1 MKTTVHEVA
10 SILGVESSSLPDQEL
25 KGFASLSEAENT
37 DISFLAN
44 ARYTQAAC
52 ATRAGLLLAPFS
64 FRGKQTTAKA
74 VIFVENPSIAFATLT
89 NRFLTDRWSPPP
101 GIAPSAC
108 VAPSANIGRDVR
120 VGPGV
125 VVYEG
130 ATIGDGS
137 IILANSVVGPHAV
150 IGKNCLLHAN
160 VTLCERVSLGD
171 RVILHS
177 GVVVGSDGFG
187 FEFKDGRHEK
197 IPQLGT
203 VVIEDDVEIGAN
215 SCIDRAR
222 FGKTWIKQG
231 TKIDN
236 LVQIAHN
243 VVVGKHCIIVA
254 GTAIAG
260 STVLGDYVTLGG
272 QVGIA
277 GHLKIGDR
285 VMVGAQSGIG
295 KDIPAGEVWFGSPA
309 TPMPVAKRS
318 IAAVK
323 MLDGLFKRV
332 RAIEAHLG
340 LKRE

>member
-1 MKTTVHEVA
+1 MKTTVHEIA
-10 SILGVESSSLPDQEL
+10 SILGVEASGLSNHEL
-25 KGFASLSEAENT
+25 VGFAGLTEASET
-37 DISFLAN
+37 DISFLGN
-44 ARYTQAAC
+44 AKYTQAAH
-52 ATRAGLLLAPFS
+52 ATRAGLLLAPLS
-64 FRGKQTTAKA
+64 FRGKQSSAKA
-74 VIFVENPSIAFATLT
+74 VIYVENPSIAFATLT
-89 NRFLTDRWSPPP
+89 ERFLPPRWAPPT
-101 GIAPSAC
+101 GIASTARVDPSAK
-108 VAPSANIGRDVR
+108 VGQNVSL
-120 VGPGV
+120 GPGV

-137 IILANSVVGPHAV
+137 VILANSVVGPYST
-150 IGKNCLLHAN
+150 IGQACFLHAN

-187 FEFKDGRHEK
+187 FEFKNGRHQK
-197 IPQLGT
+197 IPQIGT
-203 VVIEDDVEIGAN
+203 VVIDDDVEIGAN
-215 SCIDRAR
+215 CCIDRAR
-222 FGKTWIKQG
+222 FGKTWIQKG

-243 VVVGKHCIIVA
+243 VVIGQHCIIVA

-295 KDIPAGEVWFGSPA
+295 KDIPPGEVWFGSPA
-309 TPMPVAKRS
+309 TPMSVAKRS

-323 MLDGLFKRV
+323 MLDGFFKRV
-332 RAIEAHLG
+332 RAIESHLG
-340 LKRE
+340 IKRE